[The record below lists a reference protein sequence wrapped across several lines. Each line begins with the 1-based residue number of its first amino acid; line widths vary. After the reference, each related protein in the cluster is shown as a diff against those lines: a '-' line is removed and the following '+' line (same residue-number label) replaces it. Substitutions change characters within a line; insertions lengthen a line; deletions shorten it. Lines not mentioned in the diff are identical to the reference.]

1 MNTHP
6 ELTREEMIEFLSKH
20 FRYDTMNSWNRSTS
34 YARNVKIHNLGLT
47 REQENRAYEIIQA
60 DGAYDKINGI
70 IRDFGVTNDYRY
82 QIGFNGRSGGYLV
95 LYQGGKKDPGFKTR
109 CDNCGKLTWYE
120 TEQPC
125 KMSGCDGTLTL
136 LKGPVFQVFTQPDK
150 GMDMEQDF
158 EDWEDDSLRSRYDL
172 IKEFDATVDECISVF
187 KALVDSCKVEE
198 KEIMVP
204 KTIRVMECAGV
215 EA

>member
-6 ELTREEMIEFLSKH
+6 EPTREEMIEFLSKH
-20 FRYDTMNSWNRSTS
+20 FRYNTMNSWNRSTS
-34 YARNVKIHNLGLT
+34 YARNVKIHILGLT

-70 IRDFGVTNDYRY
+70 IRDFGITNDYRY

-95 LYQGGKKDPGFKTR
+95 LYQGGKNDPGYKTR
-109 CDNCGKLTWYE
+109 CDNCSKLTWYE

-125 KMSGCDGTLTL
+125 KMSSCDGTLTL
-136 LKGPVFQVFTQPDK
+136 LKKPVFQVFTQSLK
-150 GMDMEQDF
+150 GIDMEKDF
-158 EDWEDDSLRSRYDL
+158 EEWDDNSLRNRYDL
-172 IKEFDATVDECISVF
+172 VKEFDATVDECISVF
-187 KALVDSCKVEE
+187 KALVDSCKVVE

>member
-6 ELTREEMIEFLSKH
+6 EQTREEMIEFLSQH

-34 YARNVKIHNLGLT
+34 YARNIKLHRLGLT

-70 IRDFGVTNDYRY
+70 IRAFGVTNDYRY

-95 LYQGGKKDPGFKTR
+95 LYQGGKKDPGYKTR

-136 LKGPVFQVFTQPDK
+136 LKSPVFQVFTQPGK
-150 GMDMEQDF
+150 GMDMEKDF
-158 EDWEDDSLRSRYDL
+158 EDLEDDSLRNRYDL
-172 IKEFDATVDECISVF
+172 VKEFKC
-187 KALVDSCKVEE
+187 
-198 KEIMVP
+198 
-204 KTIRVMECAGV
+204 
-215 EA
+215 

>member
-6 ELTREEMIEFLSKH
+6 ELNREEIIEFLSKH
-20 FRYDTMNSWNRSTS
+20 FKYDTINSWNRSTS
-34 YARNVKIHNLGLT
+34 YARNIKIHRLGLT

-95 LYQGGKKDPGFKTR
+95 LYHGGKNDPDYKTR
-109 CDNCGKLTWYE
+109 
-120 TEQPC
+120 C

-136 LKGPVFQVFTQPDK
+136 LKSPVFQVFTQPGK

-172 IKEFDATVDECISVF
+172 VKEFDTTVDECISVF
-187 KALVDSCKVEE
+187 KTLVDSCKVVE

>member
-20 FRYDTMNSWNRSTS
+20 FRYNTMNSWNRSTS
-34 YARNVKIHNLGLT
+34 YAKNVKLHRLGLT

-60 DGAYDKINGI
+60 NGAYDKINGI
-70 IRDFGVTNDYRY
+70 IMAFGVTNDYRY
-82 QIGFNGRSGGYLV
+82 QIGFNGRSSGYLV
-95 LYQGGKKDPGFKTR
+95 LYQGGKNDPGYKTR

-125 KMSGCDGTLTL
+125 KMSGCDGTLRL
-136 LKGPVFQVFTQPDK
+136 LKKPVFQVFTQSLK
-150 GMDMEQDF
+150 GMDMEKDF
-158 EDWEDDSLRSRYDL
+158 EEWDDDSLRNRYDL
-172 IKEFDATVDECISVF
+172 VKEFDATVDECISVF
-187 KALVDSCKVEE
+187 KALVDSCKVVE

-204 KTIRVMECAGV
+204 KTIRVIECAGA

>member
-6 ELTREEMIEFLSKH
+6 ELTREEMIEFLRDH
-20 FRYDTMNSWNRSTS
+20 FRYNTMNSWNRSTS
-34 YARNVKIHNLGLT
+34 YARNVKLHRLGLT
-47 REQENRAYEIIQA
+47 REQENRAFEIIQA
-60 DGAYDKINGI
+60 DGAYDKINVI
-70 IRDFGVTNDYRY
+70 IRAFGITNDYRY

-95 LYQGGKKDPGFKTR
+95 LYQGGKKDLGYKTR

-136 LKGPVFQVFTQPDK
+136 LKSPVFQVFTQPGK

-158 EDWEDDSLRSRYDL
+158 EEWEDDSLRSRYDL
-172 IKEFDATVDECISVF
+172 VKEFDASVDECISVF
-187 KALVDSCKVEE
+187 KMLVDSCKVVEN
-198 KEIMVP
+198 EIMVP
-204 KTIRVMECAGV
+204 KTIRVIECAG